1 MKKTKINVGAILIII
16 FVVISIMLSGDYLS
30 LLLGSEMEAGG
41 GGYAGAYRNYI
52 EDNAEEVHL
61 GDFNSYD
68 DYYDVLNQKYTG
80 LYLALDN
87 MTNSNVL
94 LIVFGTVAAL
104 AVAMLFGK
112 RWGAIG
118 IGASMATMLVMTL
131 LSKFVFAISTIGDES
146 NTIATALIYILFV
159 SIPGILGWLTYAAAG
174 VFSSFAENSQKKSI
188 IAMILKIAA
197 APLVAIGGINQ
208 ILCAFISLFVQ
219 YDIRLG
225 GVIKSII
232 LAYGIPAVLVVAS
245 YIILAAGM
253 VLSVKCK
260 PENLPEIKAEV
271 VPAAE

>member
-16 FVVISIMLSGDYLS
+16 FVVISIMLSGDYFSLVLS
-30 LLLGSEMEAGG
+30 SETDTG
-41 GGYAGAYRNYI
+41 GGYAGAYQNYI
-52 EDNAEEVHL
+52 EDNAEEVYP
-61 GDFNSYD
+61 GDFSNYD

-87 MTNSNVL
+87 MTNSNAL

-174 VFSSFAENSQKKSI
+174 VFSSFAENSQKKSL

-197 APLVAIGGINQ
+197 ATLVAVGGMNQ

-219 YDIRLG
+219 YQIRLG

-260 PENLPEIKAEV
+260 PENLPEIKAEA